1 MIQSLLI
8 ANRGEIAC
16 RIIRTARAMGIRTVA
31 VYSDADA
38 KALHVRQADEAVHIG
53 PSPARE
59 SYLVGEKIIAAAKAT
74 GAEAIHPGYGF
85 LSENAEFAQAVIDA
99 GLIWV
104 GPRPASITAMGLK
117 DAAKKLMAAAG
128 VPVTPGYMGENQD
141 PAFLAAE
148 ADKIGYP
155 VLIKAVAGGGGKGMR
170 KVDAA
175 ADFADALTSCQ
186 REAAS
191 SFGNAHVL
199 IEKYIQRPRHIEVQ
213 VFGDTHGN
221 IVHLFE
227 RDCSLQRRHQKVI
240 EEAPAPG
247 MDEATR
253 EALCAA
259 AVKAAQAVDY
269 VGAGTI
275 EFIADASEGL
285 RADRIWFM
293 EMNTRLQVEHPVTE
307 EITGVDL
314 VEWQLRVASG
324 EPLPLKQEELSIN
337 GWAMEARL
345 YAEDPAKGFLPSIGK
360 LAHLHIPTRR
370 PVLDTGLGF
379 PSGLAAE
386 SPAPHQVRGDVRVD
400 TGVEVGGEVSPFY
413 DPMIAKIIVSATSRT
428 EACKAMA
435 DACTGVEV
443 APVRCNANFV
453 SRCAGHPDFVA
464 GDVSTGFIDER
475 LDELVDSTVSPAAI
489 MAAASWRLEEFID
502 ADYSRAP
509 DAVWH
514 NAPSRLF
521 GFRLNSGRFSA
532 NLPVSFDGQVHVI
545 EASSI
550 PDQSKSWEWELRLNG
565 DPFEADGELPTTYG
579 DMPGG
584 DGSIYVFDKGRCV
597 EFDFGARHD
606 GTGHH
611 ASDGAI
617 LSPMPGRIIAVMV
630 SAGEA
635 VTKGQKLL
643 TLEAMKM
650 EHTLIAPFDG
660 VVAELNAAA
669 GAQVQVE
676 ALLARIVDP
685 DA

>member
-1 MIQSLLI
+1 MINSLLI

-38 KALHVRQADEAVHIG
+38 RALHTAQADEAVHIG
-53 PSPARE
+53 ASPARE

-99 GLIWV
+99 GLVWV

-117 DAAKKLMAAAG
+117 DAAKKLMAEAG
-128 VPVTPGYMGENQD
+128 VPVTPGYMGANQD
-141 PAFLAAE
+141 PAFLAERAAE
-148 ADKIGYP
+148 IGYP

-170 KVDAA
+170 KVEAPS
-175 ADFADALTSCQ
+175 DFADALASCQ
-186 REAAS
+186 REAAA
-191 SFGNAHVL
+191 SFGNDHVL

-213 VFGDTHGN
+213 IFGDTHGN

-253 EALCAA
+253 EQLCAA
-259 AVKAAQAVDY
+259 AVKAAKAVDY

-324 EPLPLKQEELSIN
+324 EALPKRQDELSID
-337 GWAMEARL
+337 GHAIEARL
-345 YAEDPAKGFLPSIGK
+345 YAEDPAKGFLPSVGR
-360 LAHLHIPTRR
+360 LEFFE
-370 PVLDTGLGF
+370 LDG
-379 PSGLAAE
+379 S
-386 SPAPHQVRGDVRVD
+386 VRID
-400 TGVEVGGEVSPFY
+400 TGVCQGSEVSPFY
-413 DPMIAKIIVSATSRT
+413 DPMIAKMIAHDFDREDAIKSLAW
-428 EACKAMA
+428 ALNDCKIW
-435 DACTGVEV
+435 
-443 APVRCNANFV
+443 PVKNNAAFLIN
-453 SRCAGHPDFVA
+453 ALEHPDFQSGDVDTGLLARA
-464 GDVSTGFIDER
+464 GDDLLPNEKTDQDDLEQSAEQY
-475 LDELVDSTVSPAAI
+475 ANQAI
-489 MAAASWRLEEFID
+489 A
-502 ADYSRAP
+502 
-509 DAVWH
+509 
-514 NAPSRLF
+514 
-521 GFRLNSGRFSA
+521 GFRLNQGRNQKAVLSVDGVATDVEIPIIEYVDPRPFLFSQDAPKGFFQTGNGQTWWVEPYRYSGSGHA
-532 NLPVSFDGQVHVI
+532 H
-545 EASSI
+545 AH
-550 PDQSKSWEWELRLNG
+550 
-565 DPFEADGELPTTYG
+565 DGE
-579 DMPGG
+579 
-584 DGSIYVFDKGRCV
+584 
-597 EFDFGARHD
+597 
-606 GTGHH
+606 
-611 ASDGAI
+611 I
-617 LSPMPGRIIAVMV
+617 LSPMPGRIIAVDV
-630 SAGEA
+630 AAGDV

-650 EHTLIAPFDG
+650 EHTLTAPFDG
-660 VVAELNAAA
+660 VVAELNAEA

-676 ALLARIVDP
+676 ALLVRIEVKNE
-685 DA
+685 

>member
-1 MIQSLLI
+1 MITSLLI

-53 PSPARE
+53 ASPARE

-99 GLIWV
+99 GLVWV

-117 DAAKKLMAAAG
+117 DAAKKLMAEAG
-128 VPVTPGYMGENQD
+128 VPVTPGYLGENQD
-141 PAFLAAE
+141 PAFLASQAAE
-148 ADKIGYP
+148 IGYP

-170 KVDAA
+170 KVDEAVE
-175 ADFADALTSCQ
+175 FADALVSCQ

-191 SFGNAHVL
+191 SFGNDHVL

-213 VFGDTHGN
+213 VFGDTQGN

-247 MDEATR
+247 MDEVTR
-253 EALCAA
+253 EQLCAA
-259 AVKAAQAVDY
+259 AVKAAKAVDY

-324 EPLPLKQEELSIN
+324 EALPKRQDELSIN

-345 YAEDPAKGFLPSIGK
+345 YAEDPAKGFLPSIGP
-360 LAHLHIPTRR
+360 LSELHFGDYWKSR
-370 PVLDTGLGF
+370 PV
-379 PSGLAAE
+379 
-386 SPAPHQVRGDVRVD
+386 RVE
-400 TGVEVGGEVSPFY
+400 TGVEAGDGVSQYY
-413 DPMIAKIIVSATSRT
+413 DPMIAKLVVHRGDRQAAITALKTVTSQVTVWPVKTNAAFLTRALSDSTFESGEVDTGLIAREADSLVPSGEPSSTILDAAADYAAFVSAWHDREEDFHGNPKPTSPWQL
-428 EACKAMA
+428 A
-435 DACTGVEV
+435 DGF
-443 APVRCNANFV
+443 RAN
-453 SRCAGHPDFVA
+453 R
-464 GDVSTGFIDER
+464 
-475 LDELVDSTVSPAAI
+475 
-489 MAAASWRLEEFID
+489 AASKTVWLSCEGTTYAVERSGAHEF
-502 ADYSRAP
+502 AP
-509 DAVWH
+509 FTRYTDNGLVVTD
-514 NAPSRLF
+514 RGETFVF
-521 GFRLNSGRFSA
+521 GR
-532 NLPVSFDGQVHVI
+532 P
-545 EASSI
+545 ASS
-550 PDQSKSWEWELRLNG
+550 G
-565 DPFEADGELPTTYG
+565 
-579 DMPGG
+579 
-584 DGSIYVFDKGRCV
+584 
-597 EFDFGARHD
+597 
-606 GTGHH
+606 GHH
-611 ASDGAI
+611 AHDGDI
-617 LSPMPGRIIAVMV
+617 LSPMPGRIIAVEV
-630 SAGEA
+630 AAGQA

-650 EHTLIAPFDG
+650 EHSLTAPFDG
-660 VVAELNAAA
+660 VVAELNAEA

-676 ALLARIVDP
+676 ALLARVE
-685 DA
+685 AST